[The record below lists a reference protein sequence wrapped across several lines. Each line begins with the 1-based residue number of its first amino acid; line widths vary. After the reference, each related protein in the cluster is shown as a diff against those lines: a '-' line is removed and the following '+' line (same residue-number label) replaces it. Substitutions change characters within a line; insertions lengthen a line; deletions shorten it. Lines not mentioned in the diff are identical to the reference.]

1 MSVICV
7 LAMAIM
13 ASREVSGLMG
23 SCREAKKCC
32 EGKDPECGVTKANL
46 NSIIMDPDDAPCYCD
61 HNCLNMG
68 DCCPDFKDYCGVID
82 CQVSSWSSWS
92 SCSSKCGSGKA
103 TRTRSVIRPQSNGGV
118 SCPDLRQH
126 RACTGRS
133 ELCSRDATSSPRFGT
148 RHHKSAL
155 RETGMLL
162 PGKYSESKK
171 KPESEKYEVRANLKD
186 FVPEEENT
194 DKYCV
199 VFKVDKAMSGC
210 RRSKETEALR
220 RGGEVCVSCESKAS
234 RPHLGD
240 RCSGH
245 GVDGKM
251 TRFKNVISPGC
262 HGRWTRV
269 DVYDS
274 CPCKDGPH
282 FIFV

>member
-1 MSVICV
+1 MEFVEF
-7 LAMAIM
+7 LQ
-13 ASREVSGLMG
+13 
-23 SCREAKKCC
+23 
-32 EGKDPECGVTKANL
+32 
-46 NSIIMDPDDAPCYCD
+46 
-61 HNCLNMG
+61 
-68 DCCPDFKDYCGVID
+68 FKVRLR
-82 CQVSSWSSWS
+82 Q
-92 SCSSKCGSGKA
+92 A

-126 RACTGRS
+126 RTCTGRS
-133 ELCSRDATSSPRFGT
+133 ELCSRDATLSPRFGT

-220 RGGEVCVSCESKAS
+220 RVEKSVSPVS
-234 RPHLGD
+234 R
-240 RCSGH
+240 RQ
-245 GVDGKM
+245 VDL
-251 TRFKNVISPGC
+251 ILA
-262 HGRWTRV
+262 
-269 DVYDS
+269 
-274 CPCKDGPH
+274 
-282 FIFV
+282 